1 MELCQVYCVVIGWFF
16 GSTKPL
22 ARGGY
27 FFRDMRVSGKQ
38 VGIVGVDTNIQDDV
52 RVSAAEK
59 MNAGQGGDDVTQ
71 RILADV

>member
-1 MELCQVYCVVIGWFF
+1 
-16 GSTKPL
+16 
-22 ARGGY
+22 
-27 FFRDMRVSGKQ
+27 MRVSGKQ